1 MGILVSKLKSDLR
14 PWIPINIPPDR
25 LDTLQDSDFV
35 AIFNYVARD
44 MNDLATIRTERFYQK
59 ANSDNAE
66 DSDLTNYLVQGVI
79 KKVFELIFNDDAAYN
94 QFYSYTADRL
104 IFKNAITEDTQID
117 LFYLRDVENITI
129 DDAEEVDLPDT
140 VYHEYLD
147 LVKAR
152 IMSDYSMDDSMS
164 YQARLDVIIPQLLR
178 RVAQPVLK
186 NKEVKNTWFGNDNR
200 YYEITQRFIGI
211 ENFVA
216 DINGDY
222 SHVDA

>member
-59 ANSDNAE
+59 ATTDNAE

-94 QFYSYTADRL
+94 QFYSYTAARL
-104 IFKNAITEDTQID
+104 IFKNAVTEDTQID
-117 LFYLRDVENITI
+117 MFYLRDIEDITI
-129 DDAEEVDLPDT
+129 TDSDEVDLPT
-140 VYHEYLD
+140 SVYHEYLD

-152 IMSDYSMDDSMS
+152 ITNDFSMDDSMS
-164 YQARLDVIIPQLLR
+164 YQARLDALIPQILR
-178 RVAQPVLK
+178 RVAQPVLR
-186 NKEVKNTWFGNDNR
+186 NKEVKESWFGKDDR
-200 YYEITQRFIGI
+200 YYDIEHKFIGI